1 MKLLI
6 VQKGTQ
12 SLEAILHKAKEKL
25 QLLYKNVE
33 FIIWN
38 DPKMQITK
46 ADIAKIEPDL
56 LLTWNLAGFEQSTLT
71 GGLAYNLLDC
81 KQIHLLTRENL
92 RDENCLSR
100 QLSIAMFF
108 YCAGAEYFRRLQA
121 EYPDIPYLK
130 QLNGWSLENTPAAVN
145 GNADILY
152 NVILEVAGICHIES

>member
-6 VQKGTQ
+6 VQKRTQ

-56 LLTWNLAGFEQSTLT
+56 LLTWNLAGFEQST
-71 GGLAYNLLDC
+71 
-81 KQIHLLTRENL
+81 
-92 RDENCLSR
+92 
-100 QLSIAMFF
+100 
-108 YCAGAEYFRRLQA
+108 
-121 EYPDIPYLK
+121 
-130 QLNGWSLENTPAAVN
+130 
-145 GNADILY
+145 
-152 NVILEVAGICHIES
+152 

>member
-6 VQKGTQ
+6 VQKRTQ

-38 DPKMQITK
+38 DPKM
-46 ADIAKIEPDL
+46 
-56 LLTWNLAGFEQSTLT
+56 QSTLT

-130 QLNGWSLENTPAAVN
+130 QLNGWSLENTPTAIN